1 MKKCHKRYDQ
11 RCTFEKQLQ
20 NVFMIPN
27 ALQIAV
33 LQIEICYAISGIIPD
48 YGPFRMLA

>member
-1 MKKCHKRYDQ
+1 MYFRETNTEY
-11 RCTFEKQLQ
+11 
-20 NVFMIPN
+20 FMILN

-33 LQIEICYAISGIIPD
+33 IGIEIYYAISGIIPD